1 MPRVEDALFYPEDA
15 PDHIWDPSEEE
26 LEAMAAEHRSAY
38 EAEISPKPVPCD
50 PTEEYPSLTAWD
62 LFTPEIINRVI
73 ERNQE
78 WMQWTNRT
86 TSEVLIALFINVDYA
101 GMTDVQ
107 AMRRVSD
114 ILHDAGY
121 TPSNQTPNPTWTF
134 PV

>member
-1 MPRVEDALFYPEDA
+1 
-15 PDHIWDPSEEE
+15 
-26 LEAMAAEHRSAY
+26 
-38 EAEISPKPVPCD
+38 
-50 PTEEYPSLTAWD
+50 LTAWE
-62 LFTPEIINRVI
+62 LYTPEIVARVI
-73 ERNQE
+73 ERNRD

-86 TSEVLIALFINVDYA
+86 TSEVLGALFINVDYA

-114 ILHDAGY
+114 IIHDAGY